1 MSITQA
7 FLPVMIM
14 PESRVIGGIPI
25 GETTFN
31 GDETTYSLAGHP
43 YRMERKDVVSI
54 TGSGGVATAHSFMML
69 PFTATEERQGRAFA
83 VPGLLS
89 TESLME
95 FVKWVM
101 PKNVSQE
108 QGRNTSDLF
117 KLLLGAKSVGISG
130 STTSVQPPVLGA
142 SPMEVTVKCDL
153 GSASACSFM
162 DIDFLDWMAS
172 YPDQNLT
179 VSGLTLLLPNPLS
192 VTTFLK
198 QFLVSVPKPLTID
211 PTKPDQ
217 PELQFNTLRFIK
229 IAPGVIPPGTY
240 SYEFQLSTVQGVTI
254 PGTLY
259 LVL

>member
-1 MSITQA
+1 MSITQS

-14 PESRVIGGIPI
+14 PESRVIGGVPI

-31 GDETTYSLAGHP
+31 GDEATYSIAGHP
-43 YRMERKDVVSI
+43 YPLERKDVVSI
-54 TGSGGVATAHSFMML
+54 TGSGGMATAHSFMMI
-69 PFTATEERQGRAFA
+69 PFTATQERQGRAYA

-101 PKNVSQE
+101 PKNVAQE

-117 KLLLGAKSVGISG
+117 KLLLGAKSVGVSG
-130 STTSVQPPVLGA
+130 STSSVQPPVLGA
-142 SPMEVTVKCDL
+142 SPMEVTVKCNL
-153 GSASACSFM
+153 GSASACSFL
-162 DIDFLDWMAS
+162 DIDFLEWMSS

-179 VSGLTLLLPNPLS
+179 VSGLTLLLPSPLS
-192 VTTFLK
+192 VTAFLK

-217 PELQFNTLRFIK
+217 PVLQFNTLRFIK
-229 IAPGVIPPGTY
+229 VAPGVIPPGTY
-240 SYEFQLSTVQGVTI
+240 SYAFQLSTVQGVTI
-254 PGTLY
+254 PGTLH